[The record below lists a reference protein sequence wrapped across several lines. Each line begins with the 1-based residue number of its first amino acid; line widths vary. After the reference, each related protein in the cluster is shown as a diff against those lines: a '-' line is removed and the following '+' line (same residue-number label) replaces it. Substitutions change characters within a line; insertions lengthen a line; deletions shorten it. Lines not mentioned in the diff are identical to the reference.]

1 MPKHNAAPKKP
12 ALPPEDG
19 LFQAL
24 SLCRKAGKLVTGFD
38 AVEEAALKGRA
49 WLVLAAADASPKTVQ
64 RLTHNVGDL
73 VDVLPTPL
81 RMERLAAL
89 SLTAVMALSLTA
101 CTYDA
106 SELWEQVNR
115 NSERI
120 SATEQVAAAERIAAL
135 ETWQA
140 KTNTNIQST
149 QALLGTDDCITAVT
163 PVTEAGMKV
172 GYTITFLNSPAI
184 TIYNDENGVEGITP
198 QIGVTKEDD
207 GSWYWT
213 LNGDPMTDGEGNS
226 IQADD
231 DSAPV
236 PQLSTGASLT
246 VAQDSEG
253 AAIVADAVYLSVDD
267 GETWTRVSGMDG
279 KSFFSGVDTSNST
292 CVTFS
297 LADGASFSIARYT
310 DLKLTF
316 DRSAVRLGYGNS
328 ITVDFTAEGNETF
341 STDNL
346 FIVAP
351 DGWKVSTGM
360 ATRASTGFSLTVTA
374 PEEAQLTAGSAVA
387 EGDILVMLGNGQN
400 DAVIGRIKAD
410 CKDTYLVIHDVT
422 EGDIATKI
430 GDRYDLTSITVTSG
444 SFGKEDWRAI
454 YYTRVS
460 LLYIDLE
467 GSVYTGDDANEFYYQ
482 LGTNELPLIDVKL
495 PQGVTGLRTG
505 AFRNCLFLPSIT
517 LPEELT
523 IIRDFTFYGC
533 EALTSIDIPD
543 EVTSI
548 GESAFERCS
557 SLTSIILP
565 EGLQSIGYFA
575 FQNCTSITSVT
586 LPASLKSIGRR
597 AFEYCSSL
605 TSVIL
610 PEELTTIEIEAFH
623 GCSSLSTITLPE
635 GLTSIREYAFE
646 NCTSLTTVTCLAT
659 APPELSDDIF
669 SGCKALT
676 AIYVPA
682 GSVEAYRAAT
692 GWSDYADIIQAIP

>member
-1 MPKHNAAPKKP
+1 MEA
-12 ALPPEDG
+12 
-19 LFQAL
+19 
-24 SLCRKAGKLVTGFD
+24 RKT
-38 AVEEAALKGRA
+38 
-49 WLVLAAADASPKTVQ
+49 
-64 RLTHNVGDL
+64 LTL
-73 VDVLPTPL
+73 L
-81 RMERLAAL
+81 LAAL
-89 SLTAVMALSLTA
+89 ALTA
-101 CTYDA
+101 CKYDD

-120 SATEQVAAAERIAAL
+120 SATEQIAAAERIAAL

-213 LNGDPMTDGEGNS
+213 LNGGPMTDGEGNS
-226 IQADD
+226 IRADD
-231 DSAPV
+231 ASAPV
-236 PQLSTGASLT
+236 PQLSTGPSLT
-246 VAQDSEG
+246 VTQDSG
-253 AAIVADAVYLSVDD
+253 GSAIVDDAVYLSVDD
-267 GETWTRVSGMDG
+267 GETWTRVSGEDG
-279 KSFFSGVDTSNST
+279 SSFFSDVDTSDPT
-292 CVTFS
+292 CVTFT
-297 LADGASFSIARYT
+297 LADGAYFSIVRYT

-316 DRSAVRLGYGNS
+316 DRSAVHLGYGNT
-328 ITVDFTAEGNETF
+328 ITVGFTAEGNETF

-346 FIVAP
+346 IIVAP
-351 DGWKVSTGM
+351 VGWKVSTGL

-374 PEEAQLTAGSAVA
+374 PGEAQLTAGTAVA
-387 EGDILVMLGNGQN
+387 EGDILVMLSDMQSKT
-400 DAVIGRIKAD
+400 VIGRIKAD
-410 CKDTYLVIHDVT
+410 CKDTYLVMHDVS
-422 EGDIATKI
+422 EVDIAAAI
-430 GDRYDLTSITVTSG
+430 GDRYDLTSVTVTSG
-444 SFGKEDWRAI
+444 SFNKEDWRAI
-454 YYTRVS
+454 FYNRPS
-460 LLYIDLE
+460 LLYLDLE
-467 GSVYTGDDANEFYYQ
+467 GAVYTGDDANEFYYQ
-482 LGTNELPLIDVKL
+482 LGSNELPLIDVKL
-495 PQGVTGLRTG
+495 PQGVTGLGTG
-505 AFRNCLFLPSIT
+505 AFQNCLFLPSITLPEGLTSIGESAFRDCSALTSVTLPASLTDFGAGAFYNCTALPSIT

-548 GESAFERCS
+548 GESAFESCS
-557 SLTSIILP
+557 ALTSIILP
-565 EGLQSIGYFA
+565 EGLQSIGDYA

-586 LPASLKSIGRR
+586 LPASLKSIEIRT
-597 AFEYCSSL
+597 FEYCSSL

-610 PEELTTIEIEAFH
+610 PEELTTIEMEAFR

-635 GLTSIREYAFE
+635 GLTSIGVYAFE
-646 NCTSLTTVTCLAT
+646 NCTSLTTVTCLST
-659 APPELSDDIF
+659 APPELSDDTF

-682 GSVEAYRAAT
+682 GSVEAYQAAA
-692 GWSDYADIIQAIP
+692 GWSEHEDIIQAIP

>member
-1 MPKHNAAPKKP
+1 MEAKK
-12 ALPPEDG
+12 
-19 LFQAL
+19 
-24 SLCRKAGKLVTGFD
+24 T
-38 AVEEAALKGRA
+38 
-49 WLVLAAADASPKTVQ
+49 
-64 RLTHNVGDL
+64 LTL
-73 VDVLPTPL
+73 L
-81 RMERLAAL
+81 LAAL
-89 SLTAVMALSLTA
+89 ALTA
-101 CTYDA
+101 CKYDD

-226 IQADD
+226 IRADD
-231 DSAPV
+231 ASAPV

-267 GETWTRVSGMDG
+267 GETWTRVSGEDG
-279 KSFFSGVDTSNST
+279 SSFFSDVDTSDPT
-292 CVTFS
+292 CVTFT
-297 LADGASFSIARYT
+297 LADGAYFSIVRYT

-351 DGWKVSTGM
+351 DGWKVSTGL

-410 CKDTYLVIHDVT
+410 CKDTYLVIHEVS
-422 EGDIATKI
+422 EGELATAI
-430 GDRYDLTSITVTSG
+430 GSHTDMTRITVTG
-444 SFGKEDWRAI
+444 GTLNKDDWAA
-454 YYTRVS
+454 VVKNS
-460 LLYIDLE
+460 AALLYLDLE
-467 GSVYTGDDANEFYYQ
+467 GADYTGDDADNLKYKT
-482 LGTNELPLIDVKL
+482 LDVDMPAAISIKL
-495 PQGVTGLRTG
+495 PQGVTGL
-505 AFRNCLFLPSIT
+505 
-517 LPEELT
+517 
-523 IIRDFTFYGC
+523 
-533 EALTSIDIPD
+533 
-543 EVTSI
+543 
-548 GESAFERCS
+548 GESAFDDCNK
-557 SLTSIILP
+557 LTSIILP
-565 EGLQSIGYFA
+565 KELTSIGDMA
-575 FQNCTSITSVT
+575 FWQC
-586 LPASLKSIGRR
+586 
-597 AFEYCSSL
+597 YDL
-605 TSVIL
+605 T
-610 PEELTTIEIEAFH
+610 E
-623 GCSSLSTITLPE
+623 ITLPE
-635 GLTSIREYAFE
+635 GLASIGMQSFRY
-646 NCTSLTTVTCLAT
+646 CTSLTSITLPATVTEIGGVAFIYCTGLT
-659 APPELSDDIF
+659 TFTCKNETPPIINADIF
-669 SGCKALT
+669 PNCPALT

-682 GSVEAYRAAT
+682 GSVEAYQAAT